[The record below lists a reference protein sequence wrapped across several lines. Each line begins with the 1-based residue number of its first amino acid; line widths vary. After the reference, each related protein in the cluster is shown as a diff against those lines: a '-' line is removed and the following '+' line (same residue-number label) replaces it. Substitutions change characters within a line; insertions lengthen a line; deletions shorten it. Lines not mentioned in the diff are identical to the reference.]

1 MKISVIT
8 VCYNSVK
15 TIEKT
20 INSVLSQNFKNFE
33 YIIIDGGSTD
43 GTLEIIEKFKNKID
57 NVISKKDT
65 GIFDAINKGINLS
78 NGDIISIIHS
88 DDIFFNND
96 VLNIVHKNFVTKPDL
111 ECLIGTTLIKKVNS
125 NLILRKYNSRFFK
138 KWMLYFGY
146 SPPHPSTFIKK
157 SVYEK
162 CGIYKLN
169 YEIAGDFEF
178 FLRIFLKF
186 NISFKTTD
194 EKFVIMSM
202 GGKSTASIKS
212 NLISNQ
218 EILRSFKENKIYSN
232 WFFILA
238 RFPIKLFQFILK

>member
-20 INSVLSQNFKNFE
+20 INSVLSQSFKNFE

-111 ECLIGTTLIKKVNS
+111 ECLIGTTLIALV
-125 NLILRKYNSRFFK
+125 LFCDT
-138 KWMLYFGY
+138 G
-146 SPPHPSTFIKK
+146 
-157 SVYEK
+157 
-162 CGIYKLN
+162 
-169 YEIAGDFEF
+169 
-178 FLRIFLKF
+178 
-186 NISFKTTD
+186 
-194 EKFVIMSM
+194 
-202 GGKSTASIKS
+202 ASISAIEPNFAEKQFTTMIHK
-212 NLISNQ
+212 LMI
-218 EILRSFKENKIYSN
+218 ILSS
-232 WFFILA
+232 
-238 RFPIKLFQFILK
+238 